1 MKKDTILYTVI
12 GLLVGIIASWGVAAY
27 AVNNNSQSMM
37 QMMGMRTDS
46 LSETTNHG
54 SMTMDE
60 MAASLKGKTGD
71 EFDKAFI
78 SEMIVHHQG
87 AIDMAKLAKE
97 NAKHEEVKTL
107 ANAILAAQSQEIDKM
122 QTWQTDWGYKDTP
135 TMMMHGNH

>member
-1 MKKDTILYTVI
+1 MKKGNILYGGI
-12 GLLVGIIASWGVAAY
+12 GLLGGAIIAVF
-27 AVNNNSQSMM
+27 AVTAVVNTNNQGIM
-37 QMMGMRTDS
+37 QMMGMKAGSSSKSTDHS
-46 LSETTNHG
+46 

-78 SEMIVHHQG
+78 SEMILHHQG

-97 NAKHEEVKTL
+97 NTKHEEIKTL
-107 ANAILAAQSQEIDKM
+107 ANAILSAQSQEIDKM

-135 TMMMHGNH
+135 TMMMHNGH